1 MSYSDTIK
9 ALKASGNFRTIPRC
23 DAAEA
28 TVDFSQNDYLGLAA
42 RSDLLSEFMAREE
55 NRKKPLTSSAARLL
69 AANQTDYHNLE
80 SLLSELYGGKSALL
94 FNSGYHA
101 NTGLISALASEKSS
115 LIVADKLVH
124 ASIIDGITLSHA
136 PFQRFVHND
145 FNRLE
150 KIIEKEA
157 DKYERVI
164 VAVEGVYSMDGD
176 CTDLDSLIALKRRFG
191 NLNLYVDE
199 AHSFGVMGRNGLGLC
214 RSHAAF
220 EEIDVTVGTFGKACA
235 SQGAFAVMSP
245 LLRDYAVNRARS
257 FIFSTMIPPLNC
269 AWTQFMIERITEM
282 DRERSHLMALSEKL
296 SGSLGLNDPR
306 YIIPFVTGS
315 SERALGMSSRL
326 LDCGYKVL
334 PIRTP
339 TVPPGTERLR
349 ISLSAAMTMA
359 DVEGLAAAI
368 KQIDL

>member
-1 MSYSDTIK
+1 MSYSDTIES
-9 ALKASGNFRTIPRC
+9 LKASGNFRTIPRG
-23 DAAEA
+23 DAGNGI
-28 TVDFSQNDYLGLAA
+28 VDFSQNDYLGLAS
-42 RSDLLSEFMAREE
+42 RTDLLDEFMAQEV

-101 NTGLISALASEKSS
+101 NTGLISALASEKGS

-124 ASIIDGITLSHA
+124 ASIIDGITLSRA

-150 KIIEKEA
+150 KILEKEA
-157 DKYERVI
+157 NKYERVI

-176 CTDLDSLIALKRRFG
+176 STDLDSLVALKRRFG
-191 NLNLYVDE
+191 NAILYVDE
-199 AHSFGVMGRNGLGLC
+199 AHSFGVEGDRGLGLC

-269 AWTQFMIERITEM
+269 AWTQFMIERIVAM
-282 DRERSHLMALSEKL
+282 DAERSHLTALSKRL
-296 SGSLGLNDPR
+296 STALGLSDSR
-306 YIIPFVTGS
+306 YIIPFITGS
-315 SERALGMSSRL
+315 SEKAISMSAKL
-326 LDCGYKVL
+326 LESGYKVL

-359 DVEGLAAAI
+359 DVDGLAASINHLA
-368 KQIDL
+368 L